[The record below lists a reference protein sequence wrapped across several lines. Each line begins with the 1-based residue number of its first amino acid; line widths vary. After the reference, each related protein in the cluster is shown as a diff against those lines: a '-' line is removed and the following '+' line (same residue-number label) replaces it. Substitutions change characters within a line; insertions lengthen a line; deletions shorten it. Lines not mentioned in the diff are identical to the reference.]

1 MIPYF
6 IAKTIILIYN
16 PRVENTN
23 GSNQNQ
29 NKSDKLENASLT
41 RSDLISF
48 AMDVGFSIALPLA
61 GFAYV
66 GILIDNHY
74 GSKPLFLIGGLILSL
89 FTTTAI
95 LMKKVKK
102 YLK

>member
-1 MIPYF
+1 
-6 IAKTIILIYN
+6 
-16 PRVENTN
+16 VENT
-23 GSNQNQ
+23 SKDQQNTPEETE
-29 NKSDKLENASLT
+29 KVALT

-66 GILIDNHY
+66 GILIDKNY
-74 GSKPLFLIGGLILSL
+74 GSSPIFLIIGLILSL
-89 FTTTAI
+89 FTTTII
-95 LMKKVKK
+95 LMKKVRK